1 MKRTASD
8 AEKEH
13 TEHTASS
20 FSEISEENGGTS
32 TKRKLIFVEE
42 SADFPSVGSH
52 HGGSFDVYMTH
63 KVAKLRSVHRGEEI
77 EKESKIFEG
86 CIVYV
91 NGVTNPPIEEIR
103 RLVTIHG
110 GECVNYRVFQVTHFV
125 CDYFT
130 DAQLKVELARQRLYT
145 ERTKMYNVTA
155 AWITQSIAQGRK
167 LNESEFVPSGLKLRT
182 GVDIAQMFQKVA
194 SNQPN
199 LETSRPQTISIIDS
213 EHDSDGFADFTE
225 KRSVDLTFS
234 QQQFLHA
241 IPRDLRDEALQQIA
255 GATKSGFM
263 EVDQHSD
270 RTKFDQRDLIEEGV
284 QSQLFELVTVVF
296 GPKLNVFQ
304 SCANRKLRQQIRSI
318 LENCERSLSNSD
330 GGAITAEI
338 MFHVK
343 ELQQLFFCFG
353 CWMLERELLEQV
365 SLFRVFV

>member
-1 MKRTASD
+1 MKRTVSKD
-8 AEKEH
+8 H

-20 FSEISEENGGTS
+20 SNEISEENGGIS
-32 TKRKLIFVEE
+32 TKRKLIFVE

-155 AWITQSIAQGRK
+155 AWITQSVAQERK
-167 LNESEFVPSGLKLRT
+167 LNESEFIPSGLKLRT

-194 SNQPN
+194 PNQRN
-199 LETSRPQTISIIDS
+199 LETLRPQTISIINS
-213 EHDSDGFADFTE
+213 EHESDEYTE
-225 KRSVDLTFS
+225 KRSLDLTFS

-241 IPRDLRDEALQQIA
+241 IPRDLRDEALQQIT

-270 RTKFDQRDLIEEGV
+270 RIEFDQRDSIEEGV
-284 QSQLFELVTVVF
+284 QSRLFELVTVVF

-318 LENCERSLSNSD
+318 LANFERSLSNSD
-330 GGAITAEI
+330 GGTISSEI

-365 SLFRVFV
+365 SLFRVSSES